1 MLLDYKII
9 YMDLPIR
16 IKGFVKETDGFFDI
30 VLNQNLSYEQ
40 NVQSFFHELIHIEND
55 DFSKFN
61 VQLIEYYAHYLQ
73 Q

>member
-1 MLLDYKII
+1 MHLDYKII

-40 NVQSFFHELIHIEND
+40 NVLSCIHELIHIEND
-55 DFSKFN
+55 DFSRFD
-61 VQLIEYYAHYLQ
+61 VQRIEYYAHHL
-73 Q
+73 